1 MDKPFVYDKYVTGKS
16 FVGRKMDCNILG
28 NLLEAGEHVVM
39 YEPPKSGKMSVIQQT
54 LFNLRAKGNQFMVVH
69 VNMLNVRTIED
80 FLVKYGTSVI
90 RPMYSTSEEYQR
102 VVSDYL
108 AGTHFVFDYDRFSS
122 FEEVVS
128 MNWEPDAADI
138 EAMFRLPYSVASEKN
153 IPVFIILEE
162 FQNIMNDK
170 DYEDVLKVME
180 KVLAEKAKSVSF
192 MFTGSMV
199 NAMKYIFAERKFF
212 YRQVE
217 HLPLQKVDDAEI
229 TEHIVRGFMIGGKVV
244 ERELVVG
251 ACELFRGQMWYL
263 NHFTSICDNLTK
275 GYINEG
281 ILLQALKTLISIHEP
296 RFISIVN
303 DLTDH
308 QLSLLRAVL
317 DGVVKFSASDVIEK
331 YKLNSSANVRRVKD
345 ALKKKEVLTFNE
357 KDEPIILDP
366 LFEYWVGKHYFNIR

>member
-1 MDKPFVYDKYVTGKS
+1 MDKPFVYDKYVTGRS

-54 LFNLRAKGNQFMVVH
+54 LFNLRAKGKQFMVIH
-69 VNMLNVRTIED
+69 INMLNVRTIED

-90 RPMYSTSEEYQR
+90 RPMYSTADEYQR

-128 MNWEPDAADI
+128 MNWEPDMSDI
-138 EAMFRLPYSVASEKN
+138 EAMFRLPYSVAAEKN

-192 MFTGSMV
+192 VFTGSMV

-357 KDEPIILDP
+357 KDEPVILDP

>member
-1 MDKPFVYDKYVTGKS
+1 MDKPFVYDKYVTGRS

-54 LFNLRAKGNQFMVVH
+54 LFNLRAKGKQFMVIH
-69 VNMLNVRTIED
+69 INMLNVRTIED

-90 RPMYSTSEEYQR
+90 RPMYSTADEYQR

-128 MNWEPDAADI
+128 MNWEPDMADV
-138 EAMFRLPYSVASEKN
+138 EAMLRLPYSVAGEKN

-192 MFTGSMV
+192 VFTGSMV

-345 ALKKKEVLTFNE
+345 ALKKKEVLTFND
-357 KDEPIILDP
+357 KDEPVILDP

>member
-1 MDKPFVYDKYVTGKS
+1 
-16 FVGRKMDCNILG
+16 
-28 NLLEAGEHVVM
+28 
-39 YEPPKSGKMSVIQQT
+39 
-54 LFNLRAKGNQFMVVH
+54 
-69 VNMLNVRTIED
+69 MLNVRTIED

-90 RPMYSTSEEYQR
+90 RPMYSTADEYQR

-128 MNWEPDAADI
+128 MNWEPDMSDI
-138 EAMFRLPYSVASEKN
+138 EAMFRLPYSVAAEKN

-192 MFTGSMV
+192 VFTGSMV

-296 RFISIVN
+296 RFISIIN

-345 ALKKKEVLTFNE
+345 ALKKKEVLTFND
-357 KDEPIILDP
+357 KDEPVILDP

>member
-1 MDKPFVYDKYVTGKS
+1 MDKPFVYDKYVTGRS

-54 LFNLRAKGNQFMVVH
+54 LFNLRAKGKQFMVIH
-69 VNMLNVRTIED
+69 INMLNVRTIED

-90 RPMYSTSEEYQR
+90 RPMYSTADEYQR

-128 MNWEPDAADI
+128 MNWEPDMSDI
-138 EAMFRLPYSVASEKN
+138 EAMFRLPYSVAAEKN

-192 MFTGSMV
+192 VFTGSMV

-296 RFISIVN
+296 RFISIIN

-357 KDEPIILDP
+357 KDEPVVLDP
-366 LFEYWVGKHYFNIR
+366 LFEYWVGKYYFNIR

>member
-90 RPMYSTSEEYQR
+90 RPMYSTAEEYQR

-128 MNWEPDAADI
+128 LNWEPDAADV

-345 ALKKKEVLTFNE
+345 ALKKKEVLTFND
-357 KDEPIILDP
+357 KDEPVILDP

>member
-54 LFNLRAKGNQFMVVH
+54 LFNLRAKGKQFMVIH
-69 VNMLNVRTIED
+69 INMLNVRTIED

-90 RPMYSTSEEYQR
+90 RPMYSTADEYQR

-192 MFTGSMV
+192 VFTGSMV

-366 LFEYWVGKHYFNIR
+366 VFEYWVGKHYFNIR